1 MFRETTPLSYPV
13 MAAIVSAFCWV
24 VALRLPERFIF
35 LRLMFQALGLIFAV
49 VTLVTGWDYFFP
61 RLIDYLARI
70 REAWYAPGLRYAEVI
85 ASMNIKQLDLMEA
98 GGVMRIR
105 PGGKV
110 EGRLHWLVATPE
122 LDLPL
127 SWIYE
132 YLDGCEESFPDF
144 LPQHGLSDNL
154 ERHRRRAF
162 TKMMTNSSWGIAEWA
177 AGNQAAH
184 WLLPNM
190 SAVRDALGMQ

>member
-13 MAAIVSAFCWV
+13 MSAIFSAFCWI
-24 VALRLPERFIF
+24 VAMRLPERLMF

-61 RLIDYLARI
+61 RLIDYLARM
-70 REAWYAPGLRYAEVI
+70 REAWYAPGLHYAEVI
-85 ASMNIKQLDLMEA
+85 ASMNIKQLELMEA
-98 GGVMRIR
+98 GGVLKLR
-105 PGGKV
+105 PGGKI

-132 YLDGCEESFPDF
+132 YLALCEPLFPD
-144 LPQHGLSDNL
+144 LAPQHGLSDNV
-154 ERHRRRAF
+154 ERHRRQAF
-162 TKMMTNSSWGIAEWA
+162 TKLVCNPNWGIAEWSSGNRA
-177 AGNQAAH
+177 AN
-184 WLLPNM
+184 WLLPSM
-190 SAVRDALGMQ
+190 ASVYDSLGMS